1 MCEVVTDGPTQTQ
14 EIGRE
19 EKRELFPGENTF
31 DTVFVPVQHVMAER
45 ADCLCNGSLNY
56 LPPYLSQAPIHWA
69 KCKQNLAFSYKGN
82 KLFTSNYNKIK
93 SLTMISKI
101 PKTEMFFSSPIIF
114 SDNTNNK
121 FIFYAR
127 DASNSLIQYEE
138 GYFPLLGIFVCRR

>member
-56 LPPYLSQAPIHWA
+56 LPPYLSHAPIHWA
-69 KCKQNLAFSYKGN
+69 KCKQNLA
-82 KLFTSNYNKIK
+82 
-93 SLTMISKI
+93 
-101 PKTEMFFSSPIIF
+101 SS
-114 SDNTNNK
+114 
-121 FIFYAR
+121 
-127 DASNSLIQYEE
+127 
-138 GYFPLLGIFVCRR
+138 

>member
-56 LPPYLSQAPIHWA
+56 LPPYLSHAPIHWA

-82 KLFTSNYNKIK
+82 KLFTISNYNEIK
-93 SLTMISKI
+93 SLTMINKI

-114 SDNTNNK
+114 SDNT
-121 FIFYAR
+121 
-127 DASNSLIQYEE
+127 SLYSMQEMRQI
-138 GYFPLLGIFVCRR
+138 V

>member
-56 LPPYLSQAPIHWA
+56 LPPYLSHAPIHWA

-82 KLFTSNYNKIK
+82 KLFNTSNYNKIK
-93 SLTMISKI
+93 SLMMISKI
-101 PKTEMFFSSPIIF
+101 PKTEIFFLLQLYF
-114 SDNTNNK
+114 QTTQTTNSYSMREMRQ
-121 FIFYAR
+121 I
-127 DASNSLIQYEE
+127 
-138 GYFPLLGIFVCRR
+138 V